1 MESELL
7 AEGLVTPPPMYNLS
21 GEKKKKKKEGT
32 IFSQAPAKGLMATQQ
47 LWRAHW
53 ISPKFNPEKVS
64 GYQFSLVFPQ
74 GRDKNLE

>member
-21 GEKKKKKKEGT
+21 GEKKKEGM
-32 IFSQAPAKGLMATQQ
+32 IFSRAPAKGLMATQQ

-74 GRDKNLE
+74 GTDKNLE